1 MSIDIAS
8 HLDFIKNLKP
18 VLDFTET
25 NPPSAKLLCVA
36 CKDSFSNPWDLMVH
50 AQAAHMVN
58 IYELGDSSDEDK
70 ASSMSSDSLADPS
83 VTESSSSKRLTNGS
97 DKSAETNGV
106 HPEEARD
113 HHVKDKSPEENK
125 VSDREISACKQINR
139 DRKILKCLFTG
150 SGTSSYLRSHAPG
163 NTEQPFFF
171 FWDWNRCCC

>member
-1 MSIDIAS
+1 
-8 HLDFIKNLKP
+8 
-18 VLDFTET
+18 
-25 NPPSAKLLCVA
+25 
-36 CKDSFSNPWDLMVH
+36 
-50 AQAAHMVN
+50 MVN

-150 SGTSSYLRSHAPG
+150 GTSSYLRSHAPG

-171 FWDWNRCCC
+171 LLGLGPLLLLRALYVLCENGALGNEKFPFDLFT